1 MGKDTE
7 SRAFEKTTQTV
18 DEYEA
23 KSKEHEQIQEYDDDL
38 LAHVDHIHDP
48 AVLKRLLIQKEQ
60 ERQGLSLNLDMAA
73 RLGLDLHQQLQ
84 RYEIESAAK
93 LQSLQDENLVLQS
106 KANQTQELSY
116 QLANSEHE
124 VKELRGKN
132 RFLQRELDTCR
143 QELKTFRKDLDQL
156 SEHMTQISAEMF
168 DAKNKVNSY
177 ARRLGEVEQEL
188 VSTKDL
194 NVSLQLQLDN
204 ALQKQK
210 QTHSS
215 TTQVVKMIQSDLGR
229 VFSDRDTMRLT
240 LEELEA
246 RQMHCEGKVVEMMTN
261 TREYAQLLEE
271 AQETIHTMRIESD
284 MEGRG
289 WSGRGHHA
297 AIWDNKTG
305 EQPIAAEES
314 LKNNRRLSGS
324 PSGITHYG
332 SGQPED
338 ELDPMFS
345 SGAWDRHHSGGANNI
360 GQELRLGTLD
370 MELGGGGPFRGLD
383 QELQGSNHGGTLQDE
398 LKGYNNRGGSLE
410 DELKRFNNQAGS
422 LEEELRGHGLGNSLQ
437 DELRGHNHGMPLDQ
451 ELRGFGRGESLEQ
464 ELSRQGLTARS
475 DPESLTSDS
484 AGQERS
490 SESDGVDD
498 TPADASPEEAADEEI
513 IRKSED
519 SEDTQFTYWPQRVSL
534 SAELHQR
541 LEENNILQ
549 TVLTGRAPWNV
560 HSTIGIT
567 SAQSPIQHTPTTFRD
582 IGRTL
587 SMMTLPNQKSL
598 PHPNNRHPSPLSSP
612 KMPPVPKANESST
625 RSISTSGGMM
635 PSGPS
640 AGSYQGSST
649 ESNSSSEGQNTLGLK
664 YLLSASSSADLSN
677 VITKTHTKTPVSN
690 TPSPLRERKSRVP
703 APLTAVKGKPGPP
716 SPTKGDRSSTIP
728 TEAKS
733 SATATTT
740 TSTATATS
748 TTTTTATSTT
758 GSGRT
763 TPRPIAFGSTVS
775 GTRSGRK
782 STSPASSWSSSSSTS
797 SIPRR
802 PSLAPNSGSF
812 SSNKPKPPSNN

>member
-1 MGKDTE
+1 MG
-7 SRAFEKTTQTV
+7 
-18 DEYEA
+18 
-23 KSKEHEQIQEYDDDL
+23 KEHEQMQEYDDDL

-84 RYEIESAAK
+84 RREIESAAK
-93 LQSLQDENLVLQS
+93 LQSLQDENLALQS
-106 KANQTQELSY
+106 RANQTQELSY

-188 VSTKDL
+188 VSTKEL
-194 NVSLQLQLDN
+194 NVSLQVQLDT

-305 EQPIAAEES
+305 EQPIADDERPRNS
-314 LKNNRRLSGS
+314 RQLSGS
-324 PSGITHYG
+324 PSSVTRYG
-332 SGQPED
+332 SAQPED

-345 SGAWDRHHSGGANNI
+345 SGSWDRNHPGGANNL
-360 GQELRLGTLD
+360 GQELHLGTLG
-370 MELGGGGPFRGLD
+370 MELGGGPSRGLD
-383 QELQGSNHGGTLQDE
+383 QELHGFNHGGTLEDE
-398 LKGYNNRGGSLE
+398 LKGYNNRGGPLE
-410 DELKRFNNQAGS
+410 DELKGFNSQAGS
-422 LEEELRGHGLGNSLQ
+422 LDEELKGHGLGNSLQ
-437 DELRGHNHGMPLDQ
+437 DELRGYNHAMSLDQ
-451 ELRGFGRGESLEQ
+451 ELRGFDRGESLEQ
-464 ELSRQGLTARS
+464 ELSRQEPTARS
-475 DPESLTSDS
+475 APGSLASEL
-484 AGQERS
+484 AAQEKS

-519 SEDTQFTYWPQRVSL
+519 DEDTQFTYWPQRLSL

-587 SMMTLPNQKSL
+587 SMMTLPNQKTL
-598 PHPNNRHPSPLSSP
+598 PHPKTRHHSPSPSP
-612 KMPPVPKANESST
+612 NMPPAPKANESSST
-625 RSISTSGGMM
+625 RSVSSSGGMM
-635 PSGPS
+635 PSGLS
-640 AGSYQGSST
+640 AGSYQGSSA
-649 ESNSSSEGQNTLGLK
+649 ESNSSSSSEGQNILGLK

-690 TPSPLRERKSRVP
+690 TSSPLRERKTRVP
-703 APLTAVKGKPGPP
+703 APLTAVKGKTGPP
-716 SPTKGDRSSTIP
+716 SPTKEDRSSTTP
-728 TEAKS
+728 SGTKS
-733 SATATTT
+733 TATATTT

-748 TTTTTATSTT
+748 TSTTTATSTT

-763 TPRPIAFGSTVS
+763 TPSRPIAFGSAVS

-812 SSNKPKPPSNN
+812 SSSKPKPQPNN

>member
-1 MGKDTE
+1 MLSTFDISTG
-7 SRAFEKTTQTV
+7 
-18 DEYEA
+18 
-23 KSKEHEQIQEYDDDL
+23 KEHEQMQEYDDDL

-84 RYEIESAAK
+84 RCEIESAAK
-93 LQSLQDENLVLQS
+93 LQSLQDENLVLMS

-188 VSTKDL
+188 VTTKEL
-194 NVSLQLQLDN
+194 NVNLQVQLDN

-289 WSGRGHHA
+289 WSGRGQHA

-305 EQPIAAEES
+305 EEPIAGDDGPR
-314 LKNNRRLSGS
+314 NGHQLSGS
-324 PSGITHYG
+324 PSDVTRYG
-332 SGQPED
+332 SAPPED
-338 ELDPMFS
+338 ELDPMFT
-345 SGAWDRHHSGGANNI
+345 SGPWDRHHPGGTNTL

-370 MELGGGGPFRGLD
+370 MEREGGLPRGLD
-383 QELQGSNHGGTLQDE
+383 RELQGFNHGGTLEDE
-398 LKGYNNRGGSLE
+398 LKGFSDRAGSLD
-410 DELKRFNNQAGS
+410 DELK
-422 LEEELRGHGLGNSLQ
+422 GHGLGNSLE
-437 DELRGHNHGMPLDQ
+437 DELRGFNHGVSLDQ
-451 ELRGFGRGESLEQ
+451 ELRGFDRGESLEQ
-464 ELSRQGLTARS
+464 ELSRQEPTAE
-475 DPESLTSDS
+475 PIPGSLASELAAQKT
-484 AGQERS
+484 S
-490 SESDGVDD
+490 SESDGIDD
-498 TPADASPEEAADEEI
+498 TPAVASPEEAADEEI
-513 IRKSED
+513 IRRSED
-519 SEDTQFTYWPQRVSL
+519 DEDTHVTFWPQRLSL

-598 PHPNNRHPSPLSSP
+598 ANPKNRHPSPLPSP
-612 KMPPVPKANESST
+612 KMPPVPKTNESST
-625 RSISTSGGMM
+625 TRSVSSSGGMM
-635 PSGPS
+635 PSGPNT
-640 AGSYQGSST
+640 SYQGSST
-649 ESNSSSEGQNTLGLK
+649 ESNSSSSENQNILGLK

-690 TPSPLRERKSRVP
+690 APTPARERKNRVP
-703 APLTAVKGKPGPP
+703 GPVTAVKGKIEPP
-716 SPTKGDRSSTIP
+716 NSAKDDLSSTSASG
-728 TEAKS
+728 AKS
-733 SATATTT
+733 TATAATTT
-740 TSTATATS
+740 TTATATS
-748 TTTTTATSTT
+748 TTTVTATSTT
-758 GSGRT
+758 GSGRS
-763 TPRPIAFGSTVS
+763 TPRPIAFGSAVS
-775 GTRSGRK
+775 GSRTGRK

-812 SSNKPKPPSNN
+812 SASKPKPQPNN

>member
-1 MGKDTE
+1 MLSTFDISTG
-7 SRAFEKTTQTV
+7 
-18 DEYEA
+18 
-23 KSKEHEQIQEYDDDL
+23 KEHEQMQEYDDDL

-48 AVLKRLLIQKEQ
+48 A
-60 ERQGLSLNLDMAA
+60 
-73 RLGLDLHQQLQ
+73 
-84 RYEIESAAK
+84 
-93 LQSLQDENLVLQS
+93 LQSLQDENLVLMS

-188 VSTKDL
+188 VTTKEL
-194 NVSLQLQLDN
+194 NVNLQVQLDN

-289 WSGRGHHA
+289 WSGRGQHA

-305 EQPIAAEES
+305 EEPIAGDDGPRNS
-314 LKNNRRLSGS
+314 HQLSGS
-324 PSGITHYG
+324 PSDVTRYG
-332 SGQPED
+332 SAPTED
-338 ELDPMFS
+338 ELDPMFT
-345 SGAWDRHHSGGANNI
+345 SGPWDRHHPGGTNTL

-370 MELGGGGPFRGLD
+370 MELGGGLPRGLD
-383 QELQGSNHGGTLQDE
+383 RELQGFNHGGTLEDE
-398 LKGYNNRGGSLE
+398 LKGFSDRAGSLD
-410 DELKRFNNQAGS
+410 DELK
-422 LEEELRGHGLGNSLQ
+422 GHGLGNSLE
-437 DELRGHNHGMPLDQ
+437 DELRGFNHGVSLDQ
-451 ELRGFGRGESLEQ
+451 ELRGFDRGESLEQ
-464 ELSRQGLTARS
+464 ELSRQEPTAE
-475 DPESLTSDS
+475 PIPGSLASELAAQKT
-484 AGQERS
+484 S
-490 SESDGVDD
+490 SESDGINDA
-498 TPADASPEEAADEEI
+498 PAVASPEEAADEEI
-513 IRKSED
+513 IRRSED
-519 SEDTQFTYWPQRVSL
+519 DEDTHVTFWPQRLSL

-560 HSTIGIT
+560 HSTI
-567 SAQSPIQHTPTTFRD
+567 ANP
-582 IGRTL
+582 
-587 SMMTLPNQKSL
+587 K
-598 PHPNNRHPSPLSSP
+598 NRHPSPLPSP
-612 KMPPVPKANESST
+612 KMPPVPKTNESST
-625 RSISTSGGMM
+625 TRSVSSSGGMM
-635 PSGPS
+635 PSGPNT
-640 AGSYQGSST
+640 SYQGSST
-649 ESNSSSEGQNTLGLK
+649 ESNSSSSSENQNILGLK

-690 TPSPLRERKSRVP
+690 APTPARERKNRVP
-703 APLTAVKGKPGPP
+703 GPVTAVKGKIEPPNSAKEDLSSAPP
-716 SPTKGDRSSTIP
+716 SG
-728 TEAKS
+728 AK
-733 SATATTT
+733 
-740 TSTATATS
+740 STATAA
-748 TTTTTATSTT
+748 TTTTTATATSATTVTATSTT
-758 GSGRT
+758 VSGRS
-763 TPRPIAFGSTVS
+763 TPRPIAFGSAVS
-775 GTRSGRK
+775 GSRTGRK

-812 SSNKPKPPSNN
+812 SASKPKPQPNN

>member
-1 MGKDTE
+1 MG
-7 SRAFEKTTQTV
+7 
-18 DEYEA
+18 
-23 KSKEHEQIQEYDDDL
+23 KEHEQMQEYDDDL

-48 AVLKRLLIQKEQ
+48 A
-60 ERQGLSLNLDMAA
+60 
-73 RLGLDLHQQLQ
+73 
-84 RYEIESAAK
+84 
-93 LQSLQDENLVLQS
+93 LQSLQDENLVLLS

-188 VSTKDL
+188 VTTKEL
-194 NVSLQLQLDN
+194 NVNLQVQLDN

-305 EQPIAAEES
+305 EEPIAGDDRPRNS
-314 LKNNRRLSGS
+314 RQLSGS
-324 PSGITHYG
+324 PSDVTRYG
-332 SGQPED
+332 PAPPED
-338 ELDPMFS
+338 ELDPMFT
-345 SGAWDRHHSGGANNI
+345 SGAWDHHHHSGGTNTL

-370 MELGGGGPFRGLD
+370 MELGGGLLRGLD
-383 QELQGSNHGGTLQDE
+383 QELQGFNHGGTLEDE
-398 LKGYNNRGGSLE
+398 LKGFSDRAGSLD
-410 DELKRFNNQAGS
+410 DELK
-422 LEEELRGHGLGNSLQ
+422 GHGLGNSLE
-437 DELRGHNHGMPLDQ
+437 DELRGFNHGVSLDQ
-451 ELRGFGRGESLEQ
+451 ELRGFDRGESLEQ
-464 ELSRQGLTARS
+464 ELSRQEPTAE
-475 DPESLTSDS
+475 PIPGSLASEL
-484 AGQERS
+484 AAQKNS
-490 SESDGVDD
+490 SESDGIDD

-513 IRKSED
+513 MRESED
-519 SEDTQFTYWPQRVSL
+519 DEDTHVTYWPQRLSL

-598 PHPNNRHPSPLSSP
+598 PHPKNRHPSPLPSP
-612 KMPPVPKANESST
+612 KMPSVPKTNDSSST
-625 RSISTSGGMM
+625 RSVSSSGGMM
-635 PSGPS
+635 PSGPNT
-640 AGSYQGSST
+640 SYQGSST
-649 ESNSSSEGQNTLGLK
+649 ESNSSSSSENQNILGLK

-690 TPSPLRERKSRVP
+690 APTPARERKNRVP
-703 APLTAVKGKPGPP
+703 GPLTTAKGKPGPP
-716 SPTKGDRSSTIP
+716 SPTKEDRSSTPPSGI
-728 TEAKS
+728 KS
-733 SATATTT
+733 TATAATT

-748 TTTTTATSTT
+748 TTTVTATSTT
-758 GSGRT
+758 SSGRT
-763 TPRPIAFGSTVS
+763 TPRPIAFGSAVS
-775 GTRSGRK
+775 GSRSGRK

-812 SSNKPKPPSNN
+812 SANKPKPQPNN

>member
-1 MGKDTE
+1 MVQNGLQVC
-7 SRAFEKTTQTV
+7 SSPGRGPAAVFQ
-18 DEYEA
+18 
-23 KSKEHEQIQEYDDDL
+23 SKEHEQMQEYDDDL

-93 LQSLQDENLVLQS
+93 LQSLQDENLALQS
-106 KANQTQELSY
+106 KANQSQELSY

-188 VSTKDL
+188 VQTKEL
-194 NVSLQLQLDN
+194 NVNLQVQLDS

-210 QTHSS
+210 QTQSS

-240 LEELEA
+240 LEELET
-246 RQMHCEGKVVEMMTN
+246 RQMQCEGKVVEMMTN

-305 EQPIAAEES
+305 EQPVAGGDSRPRNSRQLTASPTSINRYGSAS
-314 LKNNRRLSGS
+314 LK
-324 PSGITHYG
+324 
-332 SGQPED
+332 D
-338 ELDPMFS
+338 ELDPMFN
-345 SGAWDRHHSGGANNI
+345 SGSWDRHHPGGM
-360 GQELRLGTLD
+360 GSLEQELGIGTLD
-370 MELGGGGPFRGLD
+370 RELAGGFPRGLD
-383 QELQGSNHGGTLQDE
+383 QELQGFQHGRSLEDEFRGFNNPAGSLGDE
-398 LKGYNNRGGSLE
+398 LRGSGHGGSLE
-410 DELKRFNNQAGS
+410 DEL
-422 LEEELRGHGLGNSLQ
+422 RGF
-437 DELRGHNHGMPLDQ
+437 NHGMSLDQ
-451 ELRGFGRGESLEQ
+451 ELRGFGRGGSLEQ
-464 ELSRQGLTARS
+464 DLAGAQDPISEPIRGSLASELAGLK
-475 DPESLTSDS
+475 ESP
-484 AGQERS
+484 AS
-490 SESDGVDD
+490 SVVDD
-498 TPADASPEEAADEEI
+498 AATDAPSEETADEEI
-513 IRKSED
+513 IRRSLDEE
-519 SEDTQFTYWPQRVSL
+519 EDTYVTYMPQRLSL

-549 TVLTGRAPWNV
+549 TVLTGRATWNV

-567 SAQSPIQHTPTTFRD
+567 SAHSPIQNTPTTFRD

-598 PHPNNRHPSPLSSP
+598 PHPKNRIPSPLPSP
-612 KMPPVPKANESST
+612 KMPPSSKAGESSST
-625 RSISTSGGMM
+625 RSVSSSGIMSA
-635 PSGPS
+635 SGPS
-640 AGSYQGSST
+640 AGAHPGSSVT
-649 ESNSSSEGQNTLGLK
+649 DPSDVQNILGLK

-677 VITKTHTKTPVSN
+677 VITKAHTKTPAA
-690 TPSPLRERKSRVP
+690 TAPTPLREKKTTRVP
-703 APLTAVKGKPGPP
+703 APLTAVKEKPGPP
-716 SPTKGDRSSTIP
+716 SPTKEGRSSTP
-728 TEAKS
+728 PVVKS

-740 TSTATATS
+740 TSTATATPTS
-748 TTTTTATSTT
+748 SSTMTTTT
-758 GSGRT
+758 SGRP
-763 TPRPIAFGSTVS
+763 TPSRPIAFGSAES
-775 GTRSGRK
+775 GGSRSGRK

-797 SIPRR
+797 SNARR
-802 PSLAPNSGSF
+802 PSLAPNSGSLN
-812 SSNKPKPPSNN
+812 SGKPKPPTNN